1 MLRGLKYYCLCVR
14 RTFQHGPGNTLC
26 IHIHRGATLYKMPHD
41 MPHRKNNNTAK
52 MHNVQRAAF
61 IYFANV
67 YVVLMKIASESKSE
81 KSFLHTQIDSIL

>member
-26 IHIHRGATLYKMPHD
+26 IHWRHMYVPSQKTENAYVERT
-41 MPHRKNNNTAK
+41 
-52 MHNVQRAAF
+52 AF

>member
-1 MLRGLKYYCLCVR
+1 MSAVHFNMAPVILYAYTGDTQKTENAYVE
-14 RTFQHGPGNTLC
+14 RT
-26 IHIHRGATLYKMPHD
+26 
-41 MPHRKNNNTAK
+41 
-52 MHNVQRAAF
+52 AF